1 METDKSTDI
10 LKKKLDENLEK
21 NNIKPTNS
29 TFDNLVIDGNTALCL
44 GAIEAG
50 CRAYFAYPMSPSS
63 GILSYLAK
71 TAHKTGMLVKQ
82 AEDEITAVQMALGAS
97 FMGTRSLVATSG
109 GGFDLMVETLS
120 LAGIIETP
128 LVIVIVQ
135 RPGPATG
142 LPTWT
147 AQADINLAVFG
158 GHGEFPR
165 IVLSCSD
172 AQDCFYKIQE
182 AFDLSQKF
190 QVPVIV
196 LSEKSI
202 GEAKQTV
209 NLTLLTKPVNQY
221 LVS

>member
-1 METDKSTDI
+1 MKEF
-10 LKKKLDENLEK
+10 ENL
-21 NNIKPTNS
+21 IM
-29 TFDNLVIDGNTALCL
+29 DGNTALSL
-44 GAIEAG
+44 GAIKAG

-71 TAHKTGMLVKQ
+71 TSHKTGMLVKQ

-97 FMGTRSLVATSG
+97 FMGTRSMVATSG
-109 GGFDLMVETLS
+109 GGFDLMIETLS

-147 AQADINLAVFG
+147 AQGDVNLAVYA
-158 GHGEFPR
+158 GHGDFAK
-165 IVLSCSD
+165 IVLSVDSV
-172 AQDCFYKIQE
+172 QDCFYKVQE
-182 AFDLSQKF
+182 AFDLSQKY
-190 QVPVIV
+190 QVPVII

-209 NLTLLTKPVNQY
+209 NLTLGTKEVNQY
-221 LVS
+221 LVK

>member
-1 METDKSTDI
+1 M
-10 LKKKLDENLEK
+10 K
-21 NNIKPTNS
+21 NVDNI
-29 TFDNLVIDGNTALCL
+29 VIDGNTALSL

-71 TAHKTGMLVKQ
+71 VSKKTGMFVKQ

-97 FMGTRSLVATSG
+97 FMGTRSMVATSG

-147 AQADINLAVFG
+147 AQADVNLAVYS
-158 GHGEFPR
+158 GHGDFPR
-165 IVLSCSD
+165 IVMSVDSVEN
-172 AQDCFYKIQE
+172 CFYKVQE
-182 AFDLSQKF
+182 AFDLSQKY
-190 QVPVIV
+190 QVPVII

-202 GEAKQTV
+202 GEARQTV
-209 NLTLLTKPVNQY
+209 NLKLGTKKVEQY
-221 LVS
+221 LTN

>member
-1 METDKSTDI
+1 MEIDNSFDT
-10 LKKKLDENLEK
+10 LRKKLEENLGE
-21 NNIKPTNS
+21 NNTKLTNS
-29 TFDNLVIDGNTALCL
+29 TFDNLVMDGNTAFCL

-71 TAHKTGMLVKQ
+71 NAQKTGMLVKQ

-97 FMGTRSLVATSG
+97 FMGTRSMVATSG

-147 AQADINLAVFG
+147 AQADLNLAVYA

-172 AQDCFYKIQE
+172 AEDCFYKIQE

-209 NLTLLTKPVNQY
+209 NLKLGTKLVNQH
-221 LVS
+221 LVK